1 MNKWTNEI
9 YMYENFEDT
18 KWVIRSRTTTK
29 NNTTEVVQRRRTIQ
43 WQNEKG

>member
-1 MNKWTNEI
+1 MNKWINEI

-18 KWVIRSRTTTK
+18 KGVIRSRTTTN